1 MSNFHDPD
9 TGKLDATLIADH
21 VAFEPSPLGRGADGE
36 MYVYE
41 GGIYAR
47 DEKIVTKR
55 VAKALG
61 AKYSASV
68 LGQVEAHLLNVDLP
82 DVGLPDLPSGYL
94 DYIVLENGIYW
105 WRSGDLEKHS
115 SALGAMTRLPI
126 VHDPIAKPHAFRDW
140 LGQVLGD
147 DEELHRHLWEVL
159 GYLLMTGNPLQ
170 KIFMIY
176 GPGGNGKGTL
186 LRVIRHM
193 LGRENYSSIS
203 MHQLVDDRF
212 ATSGLY
218 GKIANV
224 SGDLSSKFLTDP
236 QVLKEITGGDAIS
249 ASRKFGQ
256 SFEFVPYAVP
266 IFASNEFFR
275 TSDTSAGW
283 RRRWEVIEFTRNV
296 LADGRPF
303 DEGLLFEDVPGIFN
317 YAMEGLRR
325 LMERGRFDP
334 PQAAQDATSR
344 LHDEADPIVTWLDDD
359 EQVDRHPDAVTP
371 RTRVYARYKGW
382 CSRNGYSPLA
392 LVPFGRRLTQLG
404 IESTRP
410 TIGTGRTW
418 CYQGIHVPGDLG
430 AQL

>member
-1 MSNFHDPD
+1 MSNYYDPD
-9 TGKLDATLIADH
+9 TGKLDATLIADA
-21 VAFEPSPLGRGADGE
+21 VAVEPTPLGRGVDGE

-41 GGIYAR
+41 GGIYVR

-68 LGQVEAHLLNVDLP
+68 LGQVEAHLLNVDLA
-82 DVGLPDLPSGYL
+82 DVGLPDLPSGCL

-105 WRSGDLEKHS
+105 WRYGDLEDHS

-126 VHDPIAKPHAFRDW
+126 TYDPVAKPHEFIAW
-140 LGQVLGD
+140 LGQVLGP
-147 DEELHRHLWEVL
+147 DEELHRHVWEIL

-218 GKIANV
+218 GKIANI
-224 SGDLSSKFLTDP
+224 SGDLSSKFLSDP
-236 QVLKEITGGDAIS
+236 QILKEITGGDAIS
-249 ASRKFGQ
+249 ASRKFGH

-283 RRRWEVIEFTRNV
+283 RRRWEVIEFTRDV
-296 LADGRPF
+296 IADGRAF
-303 DEGLLFEDVPGIFN
+303 DEQVLFDDVPGIFN

-325 LMERGRFDP
+325 LMTRGRFDP
-334 PQAAQDATSR
+334 PQSAQEATAR
-344 LHDEADPIVTWLDDD
+344 LHDEADPVLTWMDDD
-359 EQVDRHPDAVTP
+359 EMVERDDDAMTP
-371 RTRVYARYKGW
+371 RARVYSRYKGW
-382 CSRNGYSPLA
+382 CSRNGYSPLN
-392 LVPFGRRLTQLG
+392 LVSFGKRLNAIG
-404 IESTRP
+404 IESARP
-410 TIGTGRTW
+410 RTGTGRTW
-418 CYQGIHVPGDLG
+418 CYQGIHVAETLGMDL
-430 AQL
+430 